1 MCGIVAVFKNA
12 HGASPEDVRAAVVAM
27 STRQRHRGPD
37 SGGVYMHV
45 TPALITVLAH
55 ERLAIVG
62 TTSGS
67 QPFVGDGVSVTVN
80 GEIYNHLALKQE
92 LGMPPE
98 GSDCAVLIPMYK
110 KYGPAFVERLD
121 GMFAFVLYDSVTHA
135 YLVARDHMG
144 KVPLYSQYTDT
155 QHAFASELKA
165 FSQDMSEI
173 QVFPPGHYYW
183 SKDDH
188 TTQWYAPAW
197 FTTDV
202 IPSRDVSG
210 AELRSA
216 LEAAVKKRLM
226 ADVSWGVLLSGGL
239 DSSLVA
245 AIACKLVLHPK
256 HVHTF
261 AIGLEN
267 SPDLA
272 AAQRVADYL
281 GTTHHAFQF
290 TVQEGLDALKDVVY
304 HIETYDVTTT
314 RASTPMYLMARKIKA
329 LNIKMVLSGEGSDEL
344 FGGYL
349 YFHKAPDPAAF
360 FQETVQK
367 LKHLHLYDCLRA
379 NKSMAAW
386 GVECRTPFLDRAFMD
401 LVMAMDPR
409 KKMCGKNGGNR
420 MEKHVLRAAFEGYLP
435 PDVLWRQKE
444 QFSDG
449 VGYSWIDGL
458 KARAK
463 TYAVQHVPS
472 AINPPLT
479 DEGRMIRDAFDAH
492 FRDAAGTVPGGPSV
506 ACSTSAAMAW
516 DAAFQKLA
524 KSGGECSGRA
534 VDVHASA
541 LK

>member
-1 MCGIVAVFKNA
+1 MCGISAVFKNA
-12 HGASPEDVRAAVVAM
+12 HGAVPEDVRAAVVAM

-45 TPALITVLAH
+45 TPTLITVLAH

-67 QPFVGDGVSVTVN
+67 QPFVDDGVAVTVN
-80 GEIYNHLALKQE
+80 GEIYNHLELKQE
-92 LGMPPE
+92 LGMPPD

-110 KYGPAFVERLD
+110 KYGPAFVAKLD

-144 KVPLYSQYTDT
+144 KVPLYSQCTDT

-165 FSQDMSEI
+165 FGGQDMSEV

-188 TTQWYAPAW
+188 NTQWYTPAW
-197 FTTDV
+197 LTTDL
-202 IPSRDVSG
+202 IPSRNVSG
-210 AELRSA
+210 AEIRGA
-216 LEAAVKKRLM
+216 LEAAVKKRMM
-226 ADVSWGVLLSGGL
+226 ADVPWGVLLSGGL

-245 AIACKLVLHPK
+245 AIACTFKDPK

-261 AIGLEN
+261 AIGLEH

-272 AAQRVADYL
+272 AAQKVADYL

-314 RASTPMYLMARKIKA
+314 RASTPMYLMARRIKA
-329 LNIKMVLSGEGSDEL
+329 LNVKMVLSGEGSDEL

-349 YFHKAPDPAAF
+349 YFHKAPSPAAF

-367 LKHLHLYDCLRA
+367 LKNLHLYDCLRA

-409 KKMCGKNGGNR
+409 QKMCGKNGNNR
-420 MEKHVLRAAFEGYLP
+420 IEKHVLRAAFEGYLP
-435 PDVLWRQKE
+435 KDVLWRQKE

-463 TYAVQHVPS
+463 TYVVQHAPS

-492 FRDAAGTVPGGPSV
+492 FKDAAGTVPGGPSV
-506 ACSTSAAMAW
+506 ACSTSAAMEW
-516 DAAFQKLA
+516 DAAFQRMA
-524 KSGGECSGRA
+524 TTGGECSGRA
-534 VDVHASA
+534 VDVHESA